1 MTDEIPKQN
10 TMQNLPIFEPECVLS
25 SESDDIFDALS
36 PFLAKELEKA
46 DPSETKAA
54 IVQKFWFKVGKS
66 LGITYYEMGIMIQ
79 GKSIRV
85 HAGVCEM
92 VRALFESIRDTGVKC
107 DNLKRHVTAFN
118 STTFHETSE
127 LKSLVRE
134 FVKYK
139 EMNKDPNNQNKKD
152 KVLKDNSLN
161 IILAVDG
168 MLGKEVS
175 DLGNYINNFSVGKFA
190 TTKEEQHVV
199 AVREMYKKI
208 PEMITGTDST
218 YLIAQT
224 LLYMYNEYNDEN
236 SDTYPIV
243 KEHVEKCR
251 DYLWKQG
258 DYYKELNEV
267 TNAEF
272 VQELK
277 NIYTS
282 KVDVKEVAREKLDQF
297 ISALK
302 KKNVNESKKNEQT
315 TKKRKGDEEDGKKPK
330 KHQKSEE

>member
-1 MTDEIPKQN
+1 MTDETPKQN
-10 TMQNLPIFEPECVLS
+10 TTQNVSVFEPECVLS
-25 SESDDIFDALS
+25 SELKAIFDVLS
-36 PFLAKELEKA
+36 PLLAQELKKA
-46 DPSETKAA
+46 DSSETKAA
-54 IVQKFWFKVGKS
+54 IVQKFWLKVGKS

-85 HAGVCEM
+85 HADVFEM
-92 VRALFESIRDTGVKC
+92 VRALYESIRDTGVKC
-107 DNLKRHVTAFN
+107 DNLRRHVTAFN
-118 STTFHETSE
+118 STTFHESGE

-134 FVKYK
+134 FAKFK

-161 IILAVDG
+161 VILAVDG
-168 MLGKEVS
+168 LQGKEMS
-175 DLGNYINNFSVGKFA
+175 DLGNYIGNFNVGNFA
-190 TTKEEQHVV
+190 STKEEQHVV
-199 AVREMYKKI
+199 AVREMYKNI

-224 LLYMYNEYNDEN
+224 LLYMYNEHNDEN

-251 DYLWKQG
+251 DYLLKQG

-272 VQELK
+272 VQKLR
-277 NIYTS
+277 NIYAS
-282 KVDVKEVAREKLDQF
+282 KVNVKEVAREKLDQF
-297 ISALK
+297 ITALK
-302 KKNVNESKKNEQT
+302 KKNMNEFKKTEPT
-315 TKKRKGDEEDGKKPK
+315 TKKRKAEQDDEKKPK